1 MIKRPLPARAVLLKS
16 AGAVGAVVAGA
27 EAAGAARVG
36 AVRAGAARAGA
47 AAGVGPLA
55 QALLG
60 SDWDT
65 DILAGAMP
73 VTAAAA
79 DTAVAASVAA
89 AGNLKP
95 T

>member
-36 AVRAGAARAGA
+36 AVRDGA

-79 DTAVAASVAA
+79 DTAVAAQVAA